1 MAGAPI
7 GGGHV
12 NDDDGTEPA
21 THLEAEPQSERGAP
35 GSRDT
40 GSDEPAGGPVDRRAG
55 ASDEDRDTTVDAQ
68 GAQHPESPDL
78 PTGDQAG

>member
-1 MAGAPI
+1 MIDG
-7 GGGHV
+7 V

-21 THLEAEPQSERGAP
+21 GHLQEEPQSARGAP

-40 GSDEPAGGPVDRRAG
+40 GSAEPGGGPVDRPAG
-55 ASDEDRDTTVDAQ
+55 TSDPDSDTTVDAQ
-68 GAQHPESPDL
+68 GAQHAGAPDL